1 MEVVWREQKACN
13 ISFVLG
19 LDPLDQ
25 CLGGDAFGLGAQH
38 DRGAMGVIG
47 PDPLA
52 LIAGQALIAHPDIA
66 LNVLEQMPDV
76 QGPVGVG

>member
-1 MEVVWREQKACN
+1 
-13 ISFVLG
+13 
-19 LDPLDQ
+19 
-25 CLGGDAFGLGAQH
+25 
-38 DRGAMGVIG
+38 MGVIG